1 MYRLNLIMRNY
12 LDNQRELINTH
23 KQYLELNNLYQKN
36 ITAYMNTILS
46 NNVMQ
51 SDNTDDVLSNA
62 TYNLS
67 DNVDNDSNQD
77 NQYNADTVNH
87 GILNNTD
94 VSNTDVSTTDV
105 SNTDVSTTDVSN
117 TDVSNT
123 DVSNNTDDNIA
134 PTPFERTMQE
144 HNVNIQSIND
154 SIDRRRRNRRRRLPT
169 VNTQYTGLNRQH
181 LVSPTTVNDYHNTLV
196 PTVIINQECDIIPY
210 NSLNT
215 TQDMCPIDRLEFEE
229 NEPVMRIRFCG
240 HIFRENNLRENFRSR
255 ATCPVCRHNIIT
267 TVTDTN
273 YQRNNPSH
281 NIDWFIRY

>member
-36 ITAYMNTILS
+36 ISAYMNSILI
-46 NNVMQ
+46 NNGMS
-51 SDNTDDVLSNA
+51 SDNTDDIISNA

-67 DNVDNDSNQD
+67 DNVDSTLD
-77 NQYNADTVNH
+77 NQYNADTVNR
-87 GILNNTD
+87 GILNN
-94 VSNTDVSTTDV
+94 
-105 SNTDVSTTDVSN
+105 TDVSN

-123 DVSNNTDDNIA
+123 DVSNPDVSNTDVSNTDVSNPA

-144 HNVNIQSIND
+144 HNDNIQSIND

-169 VNTQYTGLNRQH
+169 FNAQHSELNRQH
-181 LVSPTTVNDYHNTLV
+181 LVSTTTETDYHNTLV

-210 NSLNT
+210 NSINT
-215 TQDMCPIDRLEFEE
+215 TQDMCPIDRVAFEE

-273 YQRNNPSH
+273 FQRNNPSH
-281 NIDWFIRY
+281 NIDWFIGY